1 LKDSYI
7 YAYDG
12 SKYVMHIEDTTLS
25 RTFMTT
31 NSYLLSAEGLDAN
44 AGSFEEGSTIY
55 DKYNDLYRSA
65 VNANLSEF
73 EAHDYAMVLIMQAAG
88 VSLLKQES
96 GSAAFKQMGVT
107 ETVTSSGS
115 THYQP
120 YKCQ

>member
-1 LKDSYI
+1 
-7 YAYDG
+7 
-12 SKYVMHIEDTTLS
+12 MHIEDTTLA

-44 AGSFEEGSTIY
+44 AGSFEDGTTNRII
-55 DKYNDLYRSA
+55 YNDLYDSA
-65 VNANLSEF
+65 INANLSVF
-73 EAHDYAMVLIMQAAG
+73 EAHDYAMALVMRAAG

-96 GSAAFKQMGVT
+96 GGTAFKQMGVT